1 MGTFRSGFEQRVAS
15 SLSREG
21 VHYAY
26 ERDRICFVEPEKKR
40 RYTPDFFLNN
50 GVILEVKGRLT
61 TADRKKHE
69 WVKQQHPEI
78 DLRFV
83 FQRANGKI
91 YKGSKTSY
99 ADWADKNN
107 IPWCQGPSI
116 PEEWT
121 T

>member
-1 MGTFRSGFEQRVAS
+1 METFRSGFEQRVAS

-26 ERDRICFVEPEKKR
+26 ESEVIRFIEPEKKR
-40 RYTPDFFLNN
+40 RYTPDFILSN

-61 TADRKKHE
+61 SSDRKKHQWIKE
-69 WVKQQHPEI
+69 QFPKL

-83 FQRANGKI
+83 FQSPRGKI
-91 YKGSKTSY
+91 YKGSKKSY

-107 IPWCQGPSI
+107 IPWCKGPRI